1 MHRLSITLLLSILAA
16 GLVPSA
22 AEADDDRTRL
32 ALELANPLATLISV
46 PLQWNHDT
54 GIGPADAGR
63 SVLNLQPVVP
73 IPLGERW
80 QLISRTVV
88 PFVDQEAPAA
98 GFEAVHGLGDITES
112 LFVTPV
118 HPIAGGWRLGA
129 GPIVQL
135 PTDSE
140 ERLSTERWSAGPTA
154 IALRQVGP
162 WTYGA
167 LAHHLWS
174 IAGDERRADVSATF
188 AQPFLSYVTP
198 THTTFALNAEASY
211 DWSASTASVPLHL
224 TVSQLLKVGRAPV
237 SLFAGARYWAE
248 SPDGGPDGWGLRL
261 GVTLLFR
268 SSSGR

>member
-1 MHRLSITLLLSILAA
+1 MHRLSMTLLTSVLAA
-16 GLVPSA
+16 GLLPGTA
-22 AEADDDRTRL
+22 IADDRTRL
-32 ALELANPLATLISV
+32 ARELANPLATLISV

-54 GIGPADAGR
+54 GIGPADAER

-73 IPLGERW
+73 VPLGERW
-80 QLISRTVV
+80 HLISRTVV
-88 PFVDQEAPAA
+88 PLVDQGAPAPGVA
-98 GFEAVHGLGDITES
+98 PAHGLGDLTES
-112 LFVTPV
+112 LFFTPV
-118 HPIAGGWRLGA
+118 HPTAGGWRLGA

-135 PTDSE
+135 PTGSQ

-154 IALRQVGP
+154 IALRQDGP

-167 LAHHLWS
+167 LTHHLWS
-174 IAGDERRADVSATF
+174 IAGRERRAEVSLTY

-198 THTTFALNAEASY
+198 THTTVALNAEASY

-237 SLFAGARYWAE
+237 SLFAAARYWAE
-248 SPDGGPDGWGLRL
+248 SPDSGPDGWGLRF

-268 SSSGR
+268 SSSER